1 MSKKN
6 KRQTRRTDSS
16 VVVTTPMATAS
27 SITRGGGDREFKPDY
42 SYVIKDLRRIGLL
55 AGTFFAILIVL
66 SFFLN

>member
-6 KRQTRRTDSS
+6 KRQTRRAGNSVGEAAPVAAISS
-16 VVVTTPMATAS
+16 ATRS
-27 SITRGGGDREFKPDY
+27 GDRDFKPDY
-42 SYVIKDLRRIGLL
+42 SYVIKDLKRIGLL